1 MRKCP
6 FCNRTEEETIIQN
19 ELAFAR
25 FDKYPVSPGHMLI
38 IPWRHFD
45 NYFDATRE
53 EKIALI
59 DLIDEAKKILD
70 KKFNPHGYN
79 IGVNIGIPAGQSV
92 MHLHLHIIPR
102 YRGDTENPKG
112 GVRGVIPRKMVY

>member
-1 MRKCP
+1 MKKCP

-70 KKFNPHGYN
+70 KKFSPHGYN

-112 GVRGVIPRKMVY
+112 GVRGVIPWKRSY